1 MFNQFEMTDLGLL
14 TNFLGLEVRQLRNQ
28 IFISQRK
35 YAKEILKKFHM
46 ESCKAVETLMQTKEK
61 FSKDDGSPKVVENL
75 YRSLIGCLMYAS
87 QLLGLT

>member
-1 MFNQFEMTDLGLL
+1 MFNQFEMTDVGLL